1 MLQEILVYITVAYA
15 IGYAIHG
22 IYRTFRPAPGQSP
35 CSGCGTSG
43 CEAKSLLVTDLHKQK
58 TNNQHAKSTQ
68 FNTVHF
74 RPSK

>member
-35 CSGCGTSG
+35 CSGCGSSG

-58 TNNQHAKSTQ
+58 KSNHTSKSDQ
-68 FNTVHF
+68 FNAVHF
-74 RPSK
+74 RPLK